1 MKNTLLISIFLIN
14 SSSLVLKSQDT
25 IKTSVKTIDIIAPGG
40 ENVIAEEPV
49 FVLVEKNARFQDGD
63 LEKFREWVQKNLVYP
78 PIAIENGI
86 QGTVWVQFYINSKG
100 KLVDSKIL
108 RGVDQSL
115 DNEVLRVVNSS
126 PVWEPALLKGQP
138 VMQQFA
144 MPVMFGLVSR
154 KKKR

>member
-1 MKNTLLISIFLIN
+1 MKNTLLISIFLIK

-25 IKTSVKTIDIIAPGG
+25 IKTSVKTTDIIAPGG

-78 PIAIENGI
+78 PIAVENGI

-100 KLVDSKIL
+100 KLADSKIL
-108 RGVDQSL
+108 RGVDKSL
-115 DNEVLRVVNSS
+115 DNEVLRVVNLS
-126 PVWEPALLKGQP
+126 PDWEPALLQSKP
-138 VMQQFA
+138 AMQQFA
-144 MPVMFGLVSR
+144 IPVMFGLANT
-154 KKKR
+154 KK